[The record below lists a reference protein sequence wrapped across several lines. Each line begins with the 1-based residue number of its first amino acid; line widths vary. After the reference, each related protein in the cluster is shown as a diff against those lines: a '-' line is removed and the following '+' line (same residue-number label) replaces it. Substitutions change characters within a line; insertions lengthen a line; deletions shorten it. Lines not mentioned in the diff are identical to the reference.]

1 MTQDL
6 RLDHLRGKVDQLTEV
21 LAGYEARVDGCLPVQ
36 PSVIYYLMKTR
47 EPRDKQTTVMDSIL
61 ENGLPDGNTSDLT
74 ARLERMV
81 TIREVPQCEESK
93 GPLQSGE
100 KLIDKRQGE
109 SMIQIDNQ
117 DSSVN
122 SVMAEEKR
130 EEEIKD
136 EKEMNDDE
144 KGKEEDITHSD
155 KEGKMARNI
164 LTNIGKDEALNH
176 STHQHFDFLSKL
188 CRLLAHIRY
197 HTIQVYS
204 SWVGNIGMHMVFSII
219 LSPPPLPPWVH
230 QEFDS
235 H

>member
-21 LAGYEARVDGCLPVQ
+21 LAGYEARVEGCLPVQ
-36 PSVIYYLMKTR
+36 SSVIYYLMKTR

-81 TIREVPQCEESK
+81 TTREVPQCEKSK
-93 GPLQSGE
+93 GSLQSGR
-100 KLIDKRQGE
+100 KVIDKRQGE

-136 EKEMNDDE
+136 ERELNEDE
-144 KGKEEDITHSD
+144 KGEEEDITHSD
-155 KEGKMARNI
+155 KEGKIARNI
-164 LTNIGKDEALNH
+164 LTNIGKIKH
-176 STHQHFDFLSKL
+176 
-188 CRLLAHIRY
+188 
-197 HTIQVYS
+197 
-204 SWVGNIGMHMVFSII
+204 
-219 LSPPPLPPWVH
+219 
-230 QEFDS
+230 
-235 H
+235 